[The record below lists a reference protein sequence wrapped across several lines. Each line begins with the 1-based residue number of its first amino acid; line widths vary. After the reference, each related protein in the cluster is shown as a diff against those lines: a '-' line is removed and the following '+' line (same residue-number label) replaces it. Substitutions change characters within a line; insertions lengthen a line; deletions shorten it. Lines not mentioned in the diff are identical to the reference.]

1 MEQHDAM
8 AQRHPKIAVSPQA
21 TPKVAVFGA
30 GMIGLYVGGLLA
42 GKAAVT
48 FIGRP
53 SMLDPLKDGL
63 RLTDADGMD
72 VTLSPGQFTTSTTPA
87 ALSGAD
93 MVLVTTKSMATREAG
108 EAIAAHAPAHAPVI
122 SFQNGVSNTELLRS
136 LLPGRTVLAGMVPFN
151 VAQRGPN
158 HFHRGTGGGLM
169 VERAPA
175 LAGFEPLF
183 DHASVQLKLLD
194 DMSGIQ
200 WGKLLINLNN
210 AINAVSGQS
219 LANELRQRGYRR
231 AWAMS
236 LNEAMALLKAAKIV
250 PADPIAVPLTLWP
263 QILNLPDRLYG
274 YVMAAAGGA
283 KTRVDPHARSSMAD
297 DLLRGRPTEVDYLQG
312 EVVRLAERLG
322 RKAPVNA
329 RMLALVKAAER
340 GAEPLSATALHNE
353 LKAARA
359 AR

>member
-1 MEQHDAM
+1 M
-8 AQRHPKIAVSPQA
+8 AERRPKI
-21 TPKVAVFGA
+21 AVFGA
-30 GMIGLYVGGLLA
+30 GMIGLYTGALLA
-42 GKAAVT
+42 AKADVI

-63 RLTDADGMD
+63 KLTDVDGMELN
-72 VTLSPGQFTTSTTPA
+72 LSPAQFTATTDPA

-93 MVLVTTKSMATREAG
+93 LILVTTKSMATEEAG
-108 EAIAAHAPAHAPVI
+108 RAIAAHAPASAPVI
-122 SFQNGVSNTELLRS
+122 SFQNGVSNTDLLRS
-136 LLPGRTVLAGMVPFN
+136 LLPGRTVLPGMVPFN

-169 VERAPA
+169 VERSDA
-175 LAGFEPLF
+175 LNAFEEIFSDP
-183 DHASVQLKLLD
+183 SIQLKILD

-210 AINAVSGQS
+210 AINAVSGVS
-219 LANELRQRGYRR
+219 LADELRQRGYRR

-236 LNEAMALLKAAKIV
+236 LTEGMALLKAAKITPV
-250 PADPIAVPLTLWP
+250 DPIAVPLALWP
-263 QILNLPDRLYG
+263 QILSLPDKLYA
-274 YVMAAAGGA
+274 YVMAAAGGT

-297 DLLRGRPTEVDYLQG
+297 DLVRGRPTEVDYLQG
-312 EVVRLAERLG
+312 EVVRLARRLG

-329 RMLALVKAAER
+329 RLQQLVKAAEA
-340 GAEPLSATALHNE
+340 GAPPIPATALYKD

-359 AR
+359 AA